1 MEIRDKKGAENVVAD
16 HLSRMNH
23 GDDGKEPIEDQM
35 RDDHLYR
42 ILDKDSWMNEIIRAI
57 KGMPLDHL
65 QKNAKKRVIAE
76 RRKYYWDP
84 PYLYR
89 YGEDGVL
96 RRCIPREEREE
107 VLRKCHSSGYGG
119 HYGHFRTQAKVWLV
133 DSIGPRYMK
142 TRKDLF
148 RLVRNAKGRGISR
161 KGMPCR

>member
-1 MEIRDKKGAENVVAD
+1 MLQEFDVGIRDKKGADNIVAD

-23 GDDGKEPIEDQM
+23 VDDGKEPIEDQM

-42 ILDKDSWMNEIIRAI
+42 ILDQDSWMNDIIRAI

-65 QKNAKKRVIAE
+65 DKNA

-107 VLRKCHSSGYGG
+107 VLS
-119 HYGHFRTQAKVWLV
+119 
-133 DSIGPRYMK
+133 
-142 TRKDLF
+142 
-148 RLVRNAKGRGISR
+148 
-161 KGMPCR
+161 